1 MNADAVTAASP
12 PGWRSWWLSA
22 TAVLGLLLLL
32 AAVLV
37 SLRLEKALSDLVE
50 ARAVLVGR
58 QVVDVAEGG
67 LRFGVPLAGQTETAR
82 KIQALMQGDARLRHL
97 SLRDE
102 NGRVAGTPPATGGA
116 VLHVDSRQVQRLL
129 ARKASVTAEP
139 LRKVWLSGGD
149 LQVLMQVRDA
159 AGVATGVAWVV
170 YSAEEPQTAFFD
182 SLRQLVL
189 VALALGAGVSL
200 VLGALLWRL
209 ARAGARSL
217 QALEGRADVVEDAAW
232 PVLPL
237 PQAWRTLARLEREL
251 PAAAGGAGGG
261 GEAADRVRATVIG
274 RWSIGMT
281 LGVAAALAVAAVLAL
296 TLAARDVGAAR
307 LAATLEGN
315 TAAISSALRIR
326 FERALAVGVPMDG
339 LVGVEPVFREQL
351 ERHREIAFFALLDAQ
366 QQPLVRVSSPALAAA
381 GPDLAGTDW
390 AGGSGVVTVGGE
402 RFRMVR
408 TPIQASAAG
417 TTGAESGPVVR
428 GWLLSGYPEN
438 FISRQI
444 NALATDLLVAVLV
457 AVILALEWLR
467 FAGRRQGWGRLI
479 AFRAFVR
486 RIQQGQLAGQSPLSG
501 ADALGRVGRALN
513 HRLAALRERAR
524 AALAADK
531 ASAPPAGGDT
541 VVVGWVE
548 RHGLLA
554 PEPSWQGRA
563 ALSTL
568 RMVVFLTVLSDE
580 LVRPFLA
587 VHASQLN
594 GPLGLTPE
602 VLAGIPLSTFL
613 LTWAL
618 SQPFGASLLQR
629 FGARRCLMA
638 ATAMVGATLLGT
650 AGVTDW
656 SLLTVLR
663 GLTGVAFGFVLIFA
677 QTLML
682 RVGQASGRGAAI
694 GEFVGAVVAAG
705 IIGPVIGGLMV
716 VKLGAPV
723 TLAAAGLFAASAWW
737 LARRLDD
744 VPGAASRG
752 LPLSWASLRALLRH
766 HRLLALL
773 LCSAIPGKMAA
784 TAVLLLVIPLTVLE
798 WGEPAALT
806 GRLLLLYFLAF
817 WVAAGWAGRLSDRIG
832 SRKRFVVAGG
842 LVSALGCAAG
852 FLLDGVW
859 GLVLLGSLLGLGQ
872 AVLSSPQIV
881 WATQMADQQPR
892 GTDSEVVLGVYRL
905 VERFGGAAGP
915 LVVASLIGFL
925 GLRDVLL
932 VLGALLALGSVAVL
946 VGLPSFP
953 DAGPEEET

>member
-1 MNADAVTAASP
+1 MSADAATAASP
-12 PGWRSWWLSA
+12 PGWRAWWLTT

-32 AAVLV
+32 AALLV

-58 QVVDVAEGG
+58 QLVDVAEGG

-82 KIQALMQGDARLRHL
+82 KIQALMQGDSRLRHL

-102 NGRVAGTPPATGGA
+102 QGRVLGTPPATGGA
-116 VLHVDSRQVQRLL
+116 ALSLDSRPVQRLL
-129 ARKASVTAEP
+129 ARKASVTTEP
-139 LRKVWLSGGD
+139 LRKVWLTGGD

-170 YSAEEPQTAFFD
+170 YSADEPQTAFLD

-200 VLGALLWRL
+200 LLGALLWRL
-209 ARAGARSL
+209 ARSGAQSL
-217 QALEGRADVVEDAAW
+217 QALEGGADVAEDAAW

-251 PAAAGGAGGG
+251 PASGGGG
-261 GEAADRVRATVIG
+261 GETADPARAAVISRG
-274 RWSIGMT
+274 AIGLT
-281 LGVAAALAVAAVLAL
+281 LGVAAALILAAVLAL
-296 TLAARDVGAAR
+296 TLTAREVGAAR

-315 TAAISSALRIR
+315 TAAISTALRIR

-351 ERHREIAFFALLDAQ
+351 ERHREIAFFALLDAG
-366 QQPLVRVSSPALAAA
+366 QQPLVRVTGPALAAA
-381 GPDLAGTDW
+381 PDLAGTDW

-402 RFRMVR
+402 RFRVVR
-408 TPIQASAAG
+408 TPIQASGAG

-467 FAGRRQGWGRLI
+467 FAGRRQGWGRLM

-486 RIQQGQLAGQSPLSG
+486 RIQQGLLTGQSPLSG
-501 ADALGRVGRALN
+501 ADALGRVGQALN
-513 HRLAALRERAR
+513 ERLAALRARAR
-524 AALAADK
+524 AALAADR
-531 ASAPPAGGDT
+531 ASAPPAAGDGAMT
-541 VVVGWVE
+541 EWVE

-568 RMVVFLTVLSDE
+568 RMMVFLTVLSDE

-587 VHASQLN
+587 VHASQLD

-638 ATAMVGATLLGT
+638 ATAVVGATLLGT
-650 AGVTDW
+650 AAVTSW
-656 SLLTVLR
+656 GLLTVLR

-723 TLAAAGLFAASAWW
+723 TLAAAGLFAALAWL
-737 LARRLDD
+737 LALRLDD
-744 VPGAASRG
+744 VPGPASRG

-766 HRLLALL
+766 RRLLALL

-817 WVAAGWAGRLSDRIG
+817 WLAAGWAGRLSDRIG
-832 SRKRFVVAGG
+832 SRKWFVVAGG

-881 WATQMADQQPR
+881 WATQMADQQPQ

-915 LVVASLIGFL
+915 LVVASLIGWV

-932 VLGALLALGSVAVL
+932 VLGALLALGSLAVL
-946 VGLPSFP
+946 AGLPSIP
-953 DAGPEEET
+953 DAGPEDET